1 MKPSL
6 AALSFGVL
14 LSGCSQRAPEPSLPP
29 SLPRPV
35 ASVPAPA
42 PTVTAVAVADP
53 VSTYTYV
60 PASKRDPF
68 RVDFELPPAP
78 PPPPNCDEP
87 LCRYSLDELKLTG
100 IVSGMGSPVAVLE
113 SPRGKGYSVYRGSK
127 VGKHGVVK
135 QVLRD
140 AVVVVESWPDP
151 RGVAR
156 KEEIVLRMRPDAPL
170 VLDE

>member
-6 AALSFGVL
+6 AALAFGVL

-29 SLPRPV
+29 AVPRPI

-68 RVDFELPPAP
+68 RVDFRAASRSASAAKLRRAALP
-78 PPPPNCDEP
+78 
-87 LCRYSLDELKLTG
+87 LQ
-100 IVSGMGSPVAVLE
+100 
-113 SPRGKGYSVYRGSK
+113 PR
-127 VGKHGVVK
+127 
-135 QVLRD
+135 
-140 AVVVVESWPDP
+140 
-151 RGVAR
+151 
-156 KEEIVLRMRPDAPL
+156 
-170 VLDE
+170 